1 MAKKHLPTCL
11 IFLVFLGFFSSSHV
25 NAAAIK
31 QEIPAN
37 AEFFNTKTRY
47 QDADPFLR
55 ENILAINVSAVKPP
69 APACIPIHLTAIIRH
84 GTRFPTA
91 GNVEKIAILDKLV
104 KSEAKGDLSYLPE
117 LKAWKN
123 WYTQETAGH
132 LTAAGR
138 GDQIHLAKRLVKTFP
153 TLLTKSNLL
162 NKRVKFITSSVPRC
176 INSTLAFQQGLK
188 ESLSIPGNL
197 FRFSYNEEFKYT
209 VNDTLMR
216 FFASCE
222 RLLVTVLNNK
232 EAVVQVTLFEEG
244 PEMSKVHQRLS
255 DQLQIPYANITLG
268 QCDHC
273 HFYLIEVCAYYLCA
287 YEFSILGLVTPWC
300 KLFDRAE
307 AQVMDYAGDLG
318 LYWKRG
324 YGHEVNYM
332 SSCVLFHNLF
342 NRLETSINQFKS
354 GQPVSEVVNVQVGHA
369 ETLIPLMTLLGLFKG
384 KISLDAN
391 NFAENLHRP
400 FNCSKNVPFAANLM
414 AALWSCPDGFRLQ
427 FRVNENPVALPG
439 LSYSPLYEEVK
450 KLYADLLQGCNE
462 EEPPKCSLQ
471 HPL

>member
-1 MAKKHLPTCL
+1 MSLQKDISLLC
-11 IFLVFLGFFSSSHV
+11 FLKMFV
-25 NAAAIK
+25 
-31 QEIPAN
+31 
-37 AEFFNTKTRY
+37 
-47 QDADPFLR
+47 
-55 ENILAINVSAVKPP
+55 
-69 APACIPIHLTAIIRH
+69 
-84 GTRFPTA
+84 
-91 GNVEKIAILDKLV
+91 
-104 KSEAKGDLSYLPE
+104 
-117 LKAWKN
+117 
-123 WYTQETAGH
+123 
-132 LTAAGR
+132 
-138 GDQIHLAKRLVKTFP
+138 
-153 TLLTKSNLL
+153 LL
-162 NKRVKFITSSVPRC
+162 
-176 INSTLAFQQGLK
+176 
-188 ESLSIPGNL
+188 
-197 FRFSYNEEFKYT
+197 
-209 VNDTLMR
+209 
-216 FFASCE
+216 
-222 RLLVTVLNNK
+222 LNNK

-268 QCDHC
+268 SV
-273 HFYLIEVCAYYLCA
+273 EAAYYLCA

-342 NRLETSINQFKS
+342 NLQPFNKDYSF
-354 GQPVSEVVNVQVGHA
+354 PVSEVVNVQVGHA

-462 EEPPKCSLQ
+462 EEYQLGLQ
-471 HPL
+471 HTDW

>member
-1 MAKKHLPTCL
+1 RPLL
-11 IFLVFLGFFSSSHV
+11 HV

-188 ESLSIPGNL
+188 ESLSIPD
-197 FRFSYNEEFKYT
+197 NEEFKYT

-268 QCDHC
+268 SV
-273 HFYLIEVCAYYLCA
+273 EAAYYLCA

-462 EEPPKCSLQ
+462 EEYQLGLQ
-471 HPL
+471 HTDW